1 MYEGEEVTTIT
12 MVLITLNIQIMY
24 KDF

>member
-12 MVLITLNIQIMY
+12 MVRITLNIQIMY